1 MIEADGW
8 DGEGGYSLVD
18 VEDVDENE
26 FPGVFNAPWQK
37 ATLLKGDCLLVPYG
51 LVIYQFLLHLQLR
64 KCMTLVR

>member
-8 DGEGGYSLVD
+8 DGEAGYSLVD

-26 FPGVFNAPWQK
+26 FPGIFNAPWQK

-51 LVIYQFLLHLQLR
+51 LVICQFLSHLQLENYE
-64 KCMTLVR
+64 T